1 MRPKSEMYM
10 KRCCISC
17 LLVLL
22 CEVCLAQGS
31 SAFQFLRLPISA
43 RAAAL
48 GGENISALADDPTL
62 AFHNPA
68 LLSAVSE
75 RQLSLGGM
83 TYMQG
88 TTLASASYN
97 LRPGD
102 RSALAFGGRYLGFGD
117 MTQADVNGEILG
129 EFGAKDMALTAV
141 YSYDFS
147 DTWSGGVGASFIY
160 SNYDIVWSLALGVD
174 LGLNYFNPDNGLSF
188 SLLAARLGGQVRTYD
203 GTTERLPTN
212 IMAGFSKSLAHAPVR
227 FSLTLTDLNRWSA
240 ADFYGTDGSF
250 SDILLRHVV
259 VGAELFPT
267 DNLWLGI
274 GYNQRLHSEL
284 SSGGRSLAG
293 FSLGGGI
300 ELSRLRF
307 GISYSRYH
315 VAANSLLMN
324 ISYSL

>member
-1 MRPKSEMYM
+1 M
-10 KRCCISC
+10 KRCCIIC
-17 LLVLL
+17 LLVFLSS
-22 CEVCLAQGS
+22 VCLAQGS
-31 SAFQFLRLPISA
+31 SAFQFLRLPVSSHV
-43 RAAAL
+43 AAL
-48 GGENISALADDPTL
+48 GGENISVLADDPTL

-68 LLSAVSE
+68 LLSGVSE
-75 RQLSLGGM
+75 RQLGFGCM

-102 RSALAFGGRYLGFGD
+102 RSGLAFGGRYLGFGN
-117 MTQADVNGEILG
+117 MTQTDANGEILG
-129 EFGAKDMALTAV
+129 EFGAKDMALTLV

-147 DTWSGGVGASFIY
+147 DTWSGGVGGSFIY

-174 LGLNYFNPDNGLSF
+174 LGLNYYNPDNGFSF

-212 IMAGFSKSLAHAPVR
+212 VVAGFSKSLAHAPVC

-240 ADFYGTDGSF
+240 ANFYGTDLTST
-250 SDILLRHVV
+250 DILLRHLVI
-259 VGAELFPT
+259 GAEIFPA

-284 SSGGRSLAG
+284 SSGSRSLAG
-293 FSLGGGI
+293 FSLGGGL

-307 GISYSRYH
+307 GLSYSRYH